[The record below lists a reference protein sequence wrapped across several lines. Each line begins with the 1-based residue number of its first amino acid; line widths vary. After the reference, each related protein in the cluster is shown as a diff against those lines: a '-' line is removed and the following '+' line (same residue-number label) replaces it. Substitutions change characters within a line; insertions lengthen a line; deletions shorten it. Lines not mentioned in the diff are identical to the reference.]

1 MAVTTIFVC
10 DTCAFSTN
18 AKTDAAGRTGGE
30 VLAGLVER
38 TAAGV
43 EGVEVRRQ
51 SCLMG
56 CEHPCNAAVTGAGKL
71 SYVLGRFAP
80 DGEAAAA
87 VVEYARLHAESA
99 KGQVPFRSWPQGV
112 KGHFIARIP
121 SLEG

>member
-10 DTCAFSTN
+10 DTCAYSETS
-18 AKTDAAGRTGGE
+18 KTDADGRTGGE
-30 VLAGLVER
+30 ILAGLVEE

-56 CEHPCNAAVTGAGKL
+56 CEHPCNTAVAGEGKL
-71 SYVLGRFAP
+71 AYVLGRFEP
-80 DGEAAAA
+80 DREAAAA
-87 VVEYARLHAESA
+87 VVDYARLHAESA
-99 KGQVPFRSWPQGV
+99 TGQVPFRAWPQGV

-121 SLEG
+121 ALKG

>member
-10 DTCAFSTN
+10 DTCAFSTS

-30 VLAGLVER
+30 ILAGLVEEQ
-38 TAAGV
+38 AAGV
-43 EGVEVRRQ
+43 DEVEVRRQ

-56 CEHPCNAAVTGAGKL
+56 CEHPCNTAVAGTGKL

-80 DGEAAAA
+80 DRQAAAA
-87 VVEYARLHAESA
+87 VVDYARLHADSA
-99 KGQVPFRSWPQGV
+99 NGQVPFRAWPQGV

-121 SLEG
+121 SLKD